1 MNILFNVI
9 APLFLIVALG
19 WALARYKLVPA
30 TVSGPLMQYVFYAA
44 VPEVVFTGIVSNHIE
59 KLFYWPFW
67 VGYPLSLLLGILITA
82 FIFKFILRKSNLF
95 SVVIGF
101 CAATANTVIV
111 GYPVLYGFVGHFAII
126 PMAVTVFVFPS
137 LFLPMLIFAYELHKR

>member
-59 KLFYWPFW
+59 KLSVKPGITGLSQVRGRSDLSFSRWVRWDVWYVNNWSFGLDIRILFW
-67 VGYPLSLLLGILITA
+67 TIP
-82 FIFKFILRKSNLF
+82 
-95 SVVIGF
+95 
-101 CAATANTVIV
+101 IV
-111 GYPVLYGFVGHFAII
+111 LKGKG
-126 PMAVTVFVFPS
+126 
-137 LFLPMLIFAYELHKR
+137 AY